1 MTDANGLPLS
11 LVVAGANT
19 HDIKLVEDTLDAL
32 QTGRPGRRLRLCLD
46 KGYEAEWLENRLK
59 VRRYAPHI
67 QSRKEES
74 EAIKNADFKAHRW
87 VVERTHSWM
96 NRFRRILT
104 RWEKKVENYEAML
117 HFTCSIIVWNKILL
131 G

>member
-11 LVVAGANT
+11 VVVAGANT
-19 HDIKLVEDTLDAL
+19 HDIKLVVDTLDAL
-32 QTGRPGRRLRLCLD
+32 QTGRPGRKLSLCMD
-46 KGYEAEWLENRLK
+46 KGYEAEWLVSYLK
-59 VRRYAPHI
+59 SHCYEPHI

-74 EAIKNADFKAHRW
+74 EASKVTDFKAHRW

-96 NRFRRILT
+96 NRFRRILI

-117 HFTCSIIVWNKILL
+117 HLTCGIIVWNKYLL

>member
-1 MTDANGLPLS
+1 M
-11 LVVAGANT
+11 VVAGANT
-19 HDIKLVEDTLDAL
+19 HDIKPVTDTLDAL
-32 QTGRPGRRLRLCLD
+32 QTGKTGKNLRLCLD
-46 KGYEAEWLENRLK
+46 KGYEAEWLESYLK
-59 VRRYAPHI
+59 NNGYEPHI

-74 EAIKNADFKAHRW
+74 EAIRNSNFKAHRW

-96 NRFRRILT
+96 NRFRRIHT

-117 HFTCSIIVWNKILL
+117 HFVACAIIVWNKILL